1 MRDSRCL
8 DDADENEESGDNEQ
22 NSDHSFNDK
31 MQDQTSKK
39 RKTLNQQDHLFMFL
53 HVQCIYM
60 QKHTLYIHKYLMKLC

>member
-39 RKTLNQQDHLFMFL
+39 RKTLN
-53 HVQCIYM
+53 
-60 QKHTLYIHKYLMKLC
+60 